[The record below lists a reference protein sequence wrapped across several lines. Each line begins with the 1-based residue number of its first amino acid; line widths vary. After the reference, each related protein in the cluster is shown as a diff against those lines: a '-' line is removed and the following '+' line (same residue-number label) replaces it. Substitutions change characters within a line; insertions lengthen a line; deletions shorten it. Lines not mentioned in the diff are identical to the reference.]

1 MSPLLASTALGLVAA
16 LPASGL
22 AWLLGKAG
30 DHLTGDPRTRAAAW
44 NTAIALPP
52 AMLALVMGVAALPE
66 ATTAPIY
73 EVAQASPMIAAAGAA
88 MNAASTRALSRFDG
102 FEVVSA
108 TLALGAL
115 GGLAMATA
123 RQIMGRA
130 KLRGIVR
137 RARSA
142 PQDLALA
149 VRAAARRMDTGRPE
163 VRISDDIDQPLLAGL
178 SEPVI
183 LLPRALTE
191 RLDVPGLTPVCAHE
205 LAHLK
210 RGDNWRLLVEHLLGG
225 LLWMVPPYAALR
237 ARAVAAREEL
247 ADALALEDAPAAVR
261 RRYAETLIG
270 VLRARAAPT
279 LHPAFTGKGRRPTT
293 MRLKE
298 IINPSAPAT
307 FARRA
312 VLTLVGVAAVTAA
325 ATASVALAQQG
336 DGAGQR
342 GSRSVISDDKDLYL
356 DIRSDY
362 VRVTNAE
369 LIGGQLKPEDGQVW
383 VYHGNVEVRGRLNSP
398 RIRMLVNGKAPP
410 PDFDPVVLTKG
421 SIQQLQVTHYNRDEA
436 PSVVLNFITTAS

>member
-1 MSPLLASTALGLVAA
+1 MSSLFASTALGLVAA

-22 AWLLGKAG
+22 AWLLGNAA
-30 DHLTGDPRTRAAAW
+30 DRLTGDPRTRAAAW
-44 NTAIALPP
+44 SAAIALPP

-115 GGLAMATA
+115 GGLAMAAA

-163 VRISDDIDQPLLAGL
+163 VRISDEIDQPLLAGL

-183 LLPRALTE
+183 LLPRALPDQ
-191 RLDVPGLTPVCAHE
+191 LDVQSLTPVCAHE

-225 LLWMVPPYAALR
+225 LLWMIPPYAALR

-247 ADALALEDAPAAVR
+247 ADALALKDAPAAVR

-279 LHPAFTGKGRRPTT
+279 LHPAFTGKGRKPTT
-293 MRLKE
+293 MRLKA

-312 VLTLVGVAAVTAA
+312 ILSLVGLLAVTAA
-325 ATASVALAQQG
+325 ATASVALAQG
-336 DGAGQR
+336 DGDGQR
-342 GSRSVISDDKDLYL
+342 SSRSVISDDKDLYL

-383 VYHGNVEVRGRLNSP
+383 VYHGDVEVRGRLNSP

-410 PDFDPVVLTKG
+410 PGFDPHALTKG
-421 SIQQLQVTHYNRDEA
+421 SIQQLQVTHYNRDKA
-436 PSVVLNFITTAS
+436 PSIVLNFITTAS